1 MLKKVDTEGKKVDA
15 NRRNCIDCDVDIST
29 RGLAAKRCKECSAH
43 RCDELRKKRNNPS
56 GQELYIKQRKAD
68 AVTGNSYGITKKQLR
83 FITHL
88 LDETGYDY
96 SDILILATR
105 DGVIKRKDKFSIHHI
120 SVTEA
125 SRLIEYLR
133 RPQRVFGIMS

>member
-1 MLKKVDTEGKKVDA
+1 MLKKVDTEGKKVNA
-15 NRRNCIDCDVDIST
+15 NRRSCIDCDVDIST
-29 RGLAAKRCKECSAH
+29 RGLAAKRCKGCSAH

-96 SDILILATR
+96 SDILILAKR
-105 DGVIKRKDKFSIHHI
+105 EGVIDGVNEKSRIHHI
-120 SVTEA
+120 SVTQA
-125 SRLIEYLR
+125 SRLIEYLLDLR
-133 RPQRVFGIMS
+133 EYLEL